1 MKKRLNFLSIMM
13 LVLIVIEFVRLSWQ
27 MKGAI
32 RYFRATIETCF
43 SGGSADW
50 TLFCFMVIAFAL
62 VILIWYLTLF
72 KGLMAFVRF
81 MLNVNKDKI
90 FVKENIPL
98 LRKTGNGI
106 FWYNM
111 FMLSAVLINYI
122 TRVQM
127 HLPPSD
133 HTGCIFRSVIYP
145 IILSIFCWIIAEVFE
160 IGIKLREEQEL
171 TI

>member
-72 KGLMAFVRF
+72 K
-81 MLNVNKDKI
+81 
-90 FVKENIPL
+90 
-98 LRKTGNGI
+98 
-106 FWYNM
+106 
-111 FMLSAVLINYI
+111 
-122 TRVQM
+122 
-127 HLPPSD
+127 
-133 HTGCIFRSVIYP
+133 
-145 IILSIFCWIIAEVFE
+145 
-160 IGIKLREEQEL
+160 
-171 TI
+171 

>member
-1 MKKRLNFLSIMM
+1 MKKRLNFLSIIM
-13 LVLIVIEFVRLSWQ
+13 LVLIVIEFVRLSWET
-27 MKGAI
+27 KGAI
-32 RYFRATIETCF
+32 HFFRHNIETCF

-50 TLFCFMVIAFAL
+50 PLFWIVIISFAL
-62 VILIWYLTLF
+62 VILTWYLTLF

-81 MLNVNKDKI
+81 MLNVNKDLI
-90 FVKENIPL
+90 FVKENVPL

-111 FMLSAVLINYI
+111 FMLLSLVINYI
-122 TRVQM
+122 TCVQM
-127 HLPPSD
+127 HVPQTEPIGWVS
-133 HTGCIFRSVIYP
+133 RSIIYP
-145 IILSIFCWIIAEVFE
+145 IILSFFCWIIAEVFA

>member
-43 SGGSADW
+43 SGGSTDW
-50 TLFCFMVIAFAL
+50 ALFCFMVIAFAL

-111 FMLSAVLINYI
+111 FMLSAVLINYF
-122 TRVQM
+122 TFVQM
-127 HLPPSD
+127 HVPQTEPI
-133 HTGCIFRSVIYP
+133 GWIFRSIIYP
-145 IILSIFCWIIAEVFE
+145 IILSFFCWIMAEVFA

>member
-1 MKKRLNFLSIMM
+1 MKKRLNVLSITM

-27 MKGAI
+27 MHGAI
-32 RYFRATIETCF
+32 HYFQATIETCF
-43 SGGSADW
+43 SGGSTDW
-50 TLFCFMVIAFAL
+50 LLFCIMVIAFAL
-62 VILIWYLTLF
+62 VVLIFYFTLF

-111 FMLSAVLINYI
+111 FMLLSFLINNI
-122 TRVQM
+122 TSIQM
-127 HLPPSD
+127 HVPQTD
-133 HTGCIFRSVIYP
+133 QNGWIFRSIIYP
-145 IILSIFCWIIAEVFE
+145 IILSIFCWIIAEVFA